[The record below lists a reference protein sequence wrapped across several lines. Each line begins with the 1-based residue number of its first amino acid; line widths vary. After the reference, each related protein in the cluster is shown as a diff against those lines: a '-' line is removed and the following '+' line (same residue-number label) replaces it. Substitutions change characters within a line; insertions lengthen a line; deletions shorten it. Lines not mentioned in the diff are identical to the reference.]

1 MAKQTQRAIALIGDL
16 IDSKA
21 IKDRFEFQ
29 ERFARDLADI
39 NKWQADSPY
48 TLTLGD
54 EFQALYTHGKGL
66 FYDLFHIRECLYPV
80 RCRFSIAI
88 GEITTAIN
96 RQQAIGMDGPAFHRA
111 REGIEHLK
119 KTGHELSIAGL
130 PWEGNAMLR
139 PAINLL
145 WESTA
150 NWKPNRMKIL
160 RMEHEQNRDSPEQ
173 YGLNISERAINK
185 NIREGLLKDWSR
197 LIEATEKEIDQQLNR
212 NNGNL
217 K

>member
-1 MAKQTQRAIALIGDL
+1 MAKQTRRAIAVIGDL
-16 IDSKA
+16 INSKA
-21 IKDRFEFQ
+21 IQNRFEFQ
-29 ERFARDLADI
+29 EGFARELADI
-39 NKWQADSPY
+39 DKWQADSPY

-54 EFQALYTHGKGL
+54 EFQALYTQGKGL

-96 RQQAIGMDGPAFHRA
+96 RQQAIGMDGPAFHTA

-119 KTGHELSIAGL
+119 KNGHQLSIAGL

-160 RMEHEQNRDSPEQ
+160 RMEHEQNGDSPEQ
-173 YGLNISERAINK
+173 YGLAISDRAVNK

-197 LIEATEKEIDQQLNR
+197 LIEATENEIDRLLD
-212 NNGNL
+212 GN
-217 K
+217 KGGPA